1 MHIPNAQ
8 TIREKPDIFIARQQ
22 LEMNGKGLRKV
33 KEGTDGRGLCEFSMD
48 VCWHGFINPSPVKPG
63 NHSCICDRKKKKR

>member
-8 TIREKPDIFIARQQ
+8 TIRVKPDIFIAGQQ

-33 KEGTDGRGLCEFSMD
+33 EEGTNGRGCVNFSWMYVGMD
-48 VCWHGFINPSPVKPG
+48 L
-63 NHSCICDRKKKKR
+63 